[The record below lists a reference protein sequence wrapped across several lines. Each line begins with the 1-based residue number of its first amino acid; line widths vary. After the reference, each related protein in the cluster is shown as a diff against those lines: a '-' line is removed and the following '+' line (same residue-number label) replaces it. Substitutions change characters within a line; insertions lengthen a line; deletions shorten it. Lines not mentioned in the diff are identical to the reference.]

1 MSARWPPPAGT
12 SPVETR
18 TGGAGV
24 ASGKPPKSSVLAGRE
39 HELARI
45 DALLGEAAAGRS
57 GALLVVGEPGVGK
70 TTLLEVARARA
81 DSFTC
86 LIPAASRPRPIWPTP
101 GCLACST
108 RSGTGWLTSRTT
120 RRRRSGRRWPGRG
133 GATTAD
139 PFLLGAATLSLLAAA
154 AEHRP
159 VLVLVDDV
167 QWLDPESAAAIT
179 FAARRLGPD
188 AVAFLLAAREGTAP
202 AELSQ
207 GLPVLPVAGLS
218 PSAAAMLLPPG
229 AAPGVVERLV
239 AATQGNPLA
248 LVEVAARLD
257 DAQWLGAAELP
268 DPLPSGDRWR
278 EHFRTTLAELSA
290 AARTAVL
297 YLALVGDAGSAAPAV
312 IDGAGRCRHQRR

>member
-1 MSARWPPPAGT
+1 MADLTDHQATALGSALAW
-12 SPVETR
+12 
-18 TGGAGV
+18 
-24 ASGKPPKSSVLAGRE
+24 SS
-39 HELARI
+39 
-45 DALLGEAAAGRS
+45 
-57 GALLVVGEPGVGK
+57 
-70 TTLLEVARARA
+70 
-81 DSFTC
+81 
-86 LIPAASRPRPIWPTP
+86 
-101 GCLACST
+101 
-108 RSGTGWLTSRTT
+108 
-120 RRRRSGRRWPGRG
+120 

-167 QWLDPESAAAIT
+167 QWLDPESAAAIA

-218 PSAAAMLLPPG
+218 ASAAAMLLPTR

-268 DPLPSGDRWR
+268 DPLPSGDRLR
-278 EHFRTTLAELSA
+278 EHFRTTLAELSP

-312 IDGAGRCRHQRR
+312 LDGAGRCRHQRR